1 MKSHKPYTLLTA
13 AVAAL
18 LLATAACG
26 GSVTAMPSVDS
37 ISTALAQTL
46 QAVTPLASP
55 AQQATATPLP
65 SATSELPTSTSTSA
79 APTSAPPTSAP
90 PTSAPAVSNLPAATR
105 ISFATGA
112 TYSVTQGT
120 VQANQALFYVA
131 RAAKGQPMIVMLN
144 TPDQSAILSVFGAD
158 GTILLSRSQHTTS
171 WQGTLP
177 NTQDYYFRV
186 TGGASTANFTL
197 TVDIP
202 ARIQFASGQN
212 EVTLNGQT
220 VGGYNVA
227 YVAYAFKGQ
236 QMEVTINT
244 SRDVAGLTIW
254 GFSDG
259 QPYARAQNGVTDF
272 KMDLPSTQDYIIE
285 VVPAGGNV
293 VNYQINVTIR

>member
-1 MKSHKPYTLLTA
+1 MKLFKPHALLTA
-13 AVAAL
+13 AIAAL
-18 LLATAACG
+18 LLATTACG
-26 GSVTAMPSVDS
+26 GSVTSIPSADS
-37 ISTALAQTL
+37 ISTTIAGTL
-46 QAVTPLASP
+46 QAVTPFASP
-55 AQQATATPLP
+55 TQVTSTPLP
-65 SATSELPTSTSTSA
+65 SATPALSTSTSTLA
-79 APTSAPPTSAP
+79 APTSVPPTSAP
-90 PTSAPAVSNLPAATR
+90 PVSNLPAATR

-112 TYSVTQGT
+112 TYSVTEGT
-120 VQANQALFYVA
+120 VQAGQAQFYVA

-158 GTILLSRSQHTTS
+158 GVILLNRSQKTTS

-177 NTQDYYFRV
+177 STQDYYFRV
-186 TGGASTANFTL
+186 TGGASTQNFTL

-202 ARIQFASGQN
+202 ARVQFTSGQDQT
-212 EVTLNGQT
+212 TLSGQT
-220 VGGYNVA
+220 VDGYNVA

-272 KMDLPSTQDYIIE
+272 NMTLPATQDYIIE

-293 VNYQINVTIR
+293 INYEVTVTIR